1 MLTPSLAPEGTT
13 MTLDPIEEMIGKPLE
28 KMAPGQ
34 LARYV
39 TYYQRE
45 ANSISLTDPPTV
57 RETSIFKALQS
68 EYGKDRTAALF
79 RHIFLKEGGRME
91 ITKGQRE
98 YVAHRHFT
106 TAMRWW
112 TEKIDVELQSKG
124 KAKESVASRFTFASE
139 L

>member
-1 MLTPSLAPEGTT
+1 
-13 MTLDPIEEMIGKPLE
+13 MTDLDPIEEMIGKPLE

-45 ANSISLTDPPTV
+45 ANGIELTDPPTV
-57 RETSIFKALQS
+57 RETSIFKSLQK

-91 ITKGQRE
+91 VTRGQQE
-98 YVAHRHFT
+98 YIAHRHFST
-106 TAMRWW
+106 VMRWW
-112 TEKIDVELQSKG
+112 TEKIDVSLQ
-124 KAKESVASRFTFASE
+124 ATQTRKESVSSRFVFATE

>member
-1 MLTPSLAPEGTT
+1 MTT
-13 MTLDPIEEMIGKPLE
+13 ELDPIEGMIGKRLE
-28 KMAPGQ
+28 EMKPGQ

-45 ANSISLTDPPTV
+45 ANDIKLTDPPTV
-57 RETSIFKALQS
+57 REVSIFKALQT
-68 EYGKDRTAALF
+68 EYGKERTAALF

-91 ITKGQRE
+91 ITKGQHE

-112 TEKIDVELQSKG
+112 TEKIDVSLQ
-124 KAKESVASRFTFASE
+124 ATETRKESVSSRFTFATE

>member
-1 MLTPSLAPEGTT
+1 
-13 MTLDPIEEMIGKPLE
+13 MTDLDPVEKIIGKPLE
-28 KMAPGQ
+28 QMAPGQ

-39 TYYQRE
+39 TIYQKE
-45 ANSISLTDPPTV
+45 ANGISLTDPPTV
-57 RETSIFKALQS
+57 REVSIFKALQR
-68 EYGKDRTAALF
+68 EYGKERTAALL

-91 ITKGQRE
+91 ITRGQQE

-112 TEKIDVELQSKG
+112 TEKIDVSLQ
-124 KAKESVASRFTFASE
+124 ATVTRKESVSSRFTFATE